1 MMQTLR
7 SYFIAGLLIWAP
19 LAITVWVLNL
29 IIGTMD
35 MSLSLLPVEWHPRS
49 LLGRQ
54 VPGLGVILTLLVI
67 LVTGLLARNFIGARL
82 LRAWEGLLH
91 RIPVVRSIYSSVKQ
105 VSDTLLTGSGQA
117 FRKVLLVQYPRQ
129 GVWTIAFQTG
139 TPAGE
144 IGSRVMVDMVSVYV
158 PTTPNPTSG
167 FFLMM
172 PRDQVIEL
180 SMGVDEALKYVVS
193 MGVLAPPTRDLAAA
207 AAGVAMPA
215 PQAGPGGH

>member
-1 MMQTLR
+1 MQTLR

-35 MSLSLLPVEWHPRS
+35 QSLSLLPDEWHPRA

-54 VPGLGVILTLLVI
+54 IPGLGVILTLLVI
-67 LVTGLLARNFIGARL
+67 LVTGVLARNFIGERL
-82 LRAWEGLLH
+82 VRAWEGLLQ

-139 TPAGE
+139 TPADEVGE
-144 IGSRVMVDMVSVYV
+144 RIMVDMVSVYV

-193 MGVLAPPTRDLAAA
+193 MGVLAPPARDLAVGGP
-207 AAGVAMPA
+207 GVIGSA
-215 PQAGPGGH
+215 PQVEPGGN

>member
-1 MMQTLR
+1 MQTLR
-7 SYFIAGLLIWAP
+7 ACFVAGLLIWVP
-19 LAITVWVLNL
+19 LAITIWVLGL

-35 MSLSLLPVEWHPRS
+35 QSLSLLPADWHPRA

-67 LVTGLLARNFIGARL
+67 LVTGVLARNFVGARL
-82 LRAWEGLLH
+82 VGAWEGLLR
-91 RIPVVRSIYSSVKQ
+91 RIPFVNSIYSSVKQ
-105 VSDTLLTGSGQA
+105 VSDTLLSGSGQA

-144 IGSRVMVDMVSVYV
+144 IGERVRADMVSVYV

-193 MGVLAPPTRDLAAA
+193 MGVIAPPARES
-207 AAGVAMPA
+207 AGGDPIVVPA
-215 PQAGPGGH
+215 PQAEPGGT